1 MCQEQQT
8 SADVQETA
16 LAELDKNI
24 LLILL
29 KDHSTGKNILWAT
42 DDYKDLGIGFAADDE
57 ITLPAITGAHGNL
70 IKPRALKSKEE
81 QGARTRNMAE
91 VFTPLWICNKQNNL
105 ADNAWFGRENVFNTE
120 CGTDWQATDGKIA
133 FPGEDGTD
141 GWRAYI
147 GSKHLEITCGE
158 APYLASRYD
167 TMTGEIVPLEKRVG
181 LLDRKLR
188 VINERTRNFKDRER
202 AKKRWL
208 ELATLAVRSIYGFE
222 WAGDNILLARENLL
236 FTVADYYA
244 AKFGDALDMEMLEHF
259 AEIISWNIWQMDG
272 LKAVVPNSCHDYKKE
287 RQAVSPNLFLAKDFS
302 ARTLKRSVSPCDVDE
317 DERQKCQG
325 CLKDNIELHNGVY
338 CKIKNWSTGKILL
351 FKDMLDG
358 EGSEGV
364 MSKDFKFDVVI
375 GNPPYQDSTSVN
387 NRAGAIYPYFYD
399 SAEKLSNKYMLISPA
414 RFLFNTGLT
423 SKEWNKKMLSDKH
436 LKVMYYNAKSSE
448 VFSNTDIK
456 GGVVV
461 IYRDSKK
468 IFGEIGEFIPNE
480 ELNCISKHFV
490 KNAEINLSSVVYG
503 GRSDLKFNDRFLE
516 IHTNIKDILLKAI
529 QRKHPKAKT
538 LSPNEEYEI
547 KSSSFETLSHVFLND
562 EPQTKEDY
570 YKILGLYEGKRVYRW
585 IKKEYLTA
593 RYQENNIDKYKVL
606 IPESNGS
613 GEFGEILSTPL
624 VAEPFVSSTPTFISI
639 GKFDSFAEADNLLKY
654 IKTKMVRS
662 LLGILKK
669 TQHNPAANW
678 AYVPLQDFT
687 PASDIDWSKSIHE
700 IDLQLYKKY
709 GLSDDE
715 INFIET
721 HVKEMA

>member
-1 MCQEQQT
+1 MCEEKQA

-29 KDHSTGKNILWAT
+29 KDRSTGKNILWAT

-57 ITLPAITGAHGNL
+57 ITLPAITGANGNL

-120 CGTDWQATDGKIA
+120 NGTDWQTTEGKIA

-147 GSKHLEITCGE
+147 GSKRLEITCGE

-167 TMTGEIVPLEKRVG
+167 TMTGEIVPLEKRIG

-244 AKFGDALDMEMLEHF
+244 AKFGDALDMDMLEHF

-375 GNPPYQDSTSVN
+375 GNPPYQDRTIGE
-387 NRAGAIYPYFYD
+387 NRTYQPPVYHLFLDEAY
-399 SAEKLSNKYMLISPA
+399 KLADKVMLIHPA
-414 RFLFNTGLT
+414 RFLFNAGSTP
-423 SKEWNKKMLSDKH
+423 KEWNQKMLHDKH
-436 LKVMYYNAKSSE
+436 FSIVMYEADCSKI
-448 VFSNTDIK
+448 FPNTEIK
-456 GGVVV
+456 GGIV
-461 IYRDSKK
+461 ISYHDNTKD
-468 IFGEIGEFIPNE
+468 FGEIDVFTIYP
-480 ELNCISKHFV
+480 ELNSLMKKVVTRSDFSSIS
-490 KNAEINLSSVVYG
+490 EIIS
-503 GRSDLKFNDRFLE
+503 GRSMYRFTKKMHEEVPDAAQKLSKGHENDLTSNVFEKLPDVMTESLYDG
-516 IHTNIKDILLKAI
+516 I
-529 QRKHPKAKT
+529 
-538 LSPNEEYEI
+538 SEY
-547 KSSSFETLSHVFLND
+547 
-562 EPQTKEDY
+562 Y
-570 YKILGLYEGKRVYRW
+570 RILGRINNERAYRFV
-585 IKKEYLTA
+585 KKEYIVDNK
-593 RYQENNIDKYKVL
+593 YIPKYKL
-606 IPESNGS
+606 FMPQSSGNGGL
-613 GEFGEILSTPL
+613 GETMAPSVVGLPGEATTDTFLSVGLFNTEIE
-624 VAEPFVSSTPTFISI
+624 AE
-639 GKFDSFAEADNLLKY
+639 NLYKY
-654 IKTKMVRS
+654 IKCKFTRA
-662 LLGILKK
+662 LLSILKI
-669 TQHNPAANW
+669 TQANTSQKW
-678 AYVPLQDFT
+678 LKVPLQDFT
-687 PASDIDWSKSIHE
+687 SASDIDWSKSIRE

-709 GLSDDE
+709 GLSDAE

>member
-8 SADVQETA
+8 PADVQETA

-29 KDHSTGKNILWAT
+29 KDRSTGKNILWAT

-120 CGTDWQATDGKIA
+120 NGTDWQATEGKIA
-133 FPGEDGTD
+133 FPSEDGAE

-147 GSKHLEITCGE
+147 GSKRLEITCGE

-167 TMTGEIVPLEKRVG
+167 TMTGEIMPLEKRIG

-188 VINERTRNFKDRER
+188 VINERTRNLKDRER

-208 ELATLAVRSIYGFE
+208 ELATLAVRSTYGFE

-287 RQAVSPNLFLAKDFS
+287 RQAVTPNLFAAKDFS

-325 CLKDNIELHNGVY
+325 CLKDNIDLHNGVY
-338 CKIKNWSTGKILL
+338 CRIKNWSTGKVLL

-358 EGSEGV
+358 EGSEDV

-375 GNPPYQDSTSVN
+375 GNPPYQDRTIGE
-387 NRAGAIYPYFYD
+387 NRTYQPPVYHLFLDEAY
-399 SAEKLSNKYMLISPA
+399 KLSDKVMLIHPA
-414 RFLFNTGLT
+414 RFLFNAGSTP
-423 SKEWNKKMLSDKH
+423 KEWNQKMLHDKH
-436 LKVMYYNAKSSE
+436 FSIVMYEADCSKI
-448 VFSNTDIK
+448 FPNTEIK
-456 GGVVV
+456 GGIV
-461 IYRDSKK
+461 ISYHDNTKD
-468 IFGEIGEFIPNE
+468 FGEIDVFTIYP
-480 ELNCISKHFV
+480 ELNSLMKKVIHRADFSSIS
-490 KNAEINLSSVVYG
+490 EIIS
-503 GRSDLKFNDRFLE
+503 GRSMYRFTKKMHDKVPDAAQRLSRGHENDLTSNVFEKLPDVMTESLPDD
-516 IHTNIKDILLKAI
+516 T
-529 QRKHPKAKT
+529 
-538 LSPNEEYEI
+538 SEY
-547 KSSSFETLSHVFLND
+547 
-562 EPQTKEDY
+562 Y
-570 YKILGLYEGKRVYRW
+570 RILGRINNERAYRFV
-585 IKKEYLTA
+585 KKEYIVDNK
-593 RYQENNIDKYKVL
+593 YIPKYKL
-606 IPESNGS
+606 FMPQSSGNGGL
-613 GEFGEILSTPL
+613 GETMAPSVVGLPGEATTDTFLSVGL
-624 VAEPFVSSTPTFISI
+624 
-639 GKFDSFAEADNLLKY
+639 FDTEIQAKNLYKY
-654 IKTKMVRS
+654 IKCK
-662 LLGILKK
+662 
-669 TQHNPAANW
+669 
-678 AYVPLQDFT
+678 FT
-687 PASDIDWSKSIHE
+687 R
-700 IDLQLYKKY
+700 
-709 GLSDDE
+709 
-715 INFIET
+715 T
-721 HVKEMA
+721 

>member
-1 MCQEQQT
+1 MCEEKQA

-29 KDHSTGKNILWAT
+29 KDRSTGKNILWAT

-120 CGTDWQATDGKIA
+120 NGTDWQATEGKIA
-133 FPGEDGTD
+133 FPSEKGAD
-141 GWRAYI
+141 GWIAYI
-147 GSKHLEITCGE
+147 ASKRLEITCGE

-167 TMTGEIVPLEKRVG
+167 TMTGEIVPLEKRIG

-208 ELATLAVRSIYGFE
+208 ELATLAVRSTYGFE

-287 RQAVSPNLFLAKDFS
+287 RQAVTPNLFAAKDFS

-338 CKIKNWSTGKILL
+338 CRIKNWSTGKVLL

-358 EGSEGV
+358 EGSEDV

-375 GNPPYQDSTSVN
+375 GNPPYQQNSKGDNESDTPL
-387 NRAGAIYPYFYD
+387 YHYFYKAAFAIAD
-399 SAEKLSNKYMLISPA
+399 KVELITPA
-414 RFLFNTGLT
+414 RFLFNAGYTP
-423 SKEWNKKMLSDKH
+423 KNWNEEMLNDPH
-436 LKVMYYNAKSSE
+436 LKVMFYEPKSNLIFPS
-448 VFSNTDIK
+448 TDIK
-456 GGVVV
+456 GGVV
-461 IYRDSKK
+461 ITYRDRNKD
-468 IFGEIGEFIPNE
+468 FGAIKTFTVYP
-480 ELNCISKHFV
+480 ELNSIRV
-490 KNAEINLSSVVYG
+490 KVEGKKEASLTEIITNRGLY
-503 GRSDLKFNDRFLE
+503 RYSDLAYEECPDSMKKTADARIAPSAFERMPELFLDVRPE
-516 IHTNIKDILLKAI
+516 DGYDYIQIYGNIKSRRFCKWIRSCYVKD
-529 QRKHPKAKT
+529 
-538 LSPNEEYEI
+538 
-547 KSSSFETLSHVFLND
+547 ND
-562 EPQTKEDY
+562 N
-570 YKILGLYEGKRVYRW
+570 L
-585 IKKEYLTA
+585 
-593 RYQENNIDKYKVL
+593 DKYKVVV
-606 IPESNGS
+606 PKANGS
-613 GEFGEILSTPL
+613 GTFGETLSNPAVCDAMVGFT
-624 VAEPFVSSTPTFISI
+624 ETYI
-639 GKFDSFAEADNLLKY
+639 GIGATYNIREADAILKY
-654 IKTKMVRS
+654 IKSKFTRTM
-662 LLGILKK
+662 LGILKV
-669 TQHNPAANW
+669 TQNNAKPAW

-709 GLSDDE
+709 GLSDEE

>member
-1 MCQEQQT
+1 MCEEKQA

-29 KDHSTGKNILWAT
+29 KDRSTGKNILWAT

-120 CGTDWQATDGKIA
+120 NGTDWQATEGKIA
-133 FPGEDGTD
+133 FPSEDGAD

-147 GSKHLEITCGE
+147 ASKRLEITCGE

-167 TMTGEIVPLEKRVG
+167 TMTGEIVPLAKRIG

-188 VINERTRNFKDRER
+188 VINERTRNLKDRER
-202 AKKRWL
+202 GKKRWL

-287 RQAVSPNLFLAKDFS
+287 RQAVTPNLFAAKDFS

-338 CKIKNWSTGKILL
+338 CRIKNWSTGKVLL

-375 GNPPYQDSTSVN
+375 GNPPYQDRTIGE
-387 NRAGAIYPYFYD
+387 NRTYQPPVYHLFLDEAY
-399 SAEKLSNKYMLISPA
+399 KLSDKVMLIHPA
-414 RFLFNTGLT
+414 RFLFNAGSTP
-423 SKEWNKKMLSDKH
+423 KEWNQKMLHDKH
-436 LKVMYYNAKSSE
+436 FSIVMYEADCSKI
-448 VFSNTDIK
+448 FPNTEIK
-456 GGVVV
+456 GGIV
-461 IYRDSKK
+461 ISYHDNTKD
-468 IFGEIGEFIPNE
+468 FGEIDVFTIYP
-480 ELNCISKHFV
+480 ELNSLMKKVIHSADFSSIS
-490 KNAEINLSSVVYG
+490 EIIS
-503 GRSDLKFNDRFLE
+503 GRSMYRFTKKMHDEVPDAAQRLSRGHENDLTSNVFEKLPDVMTESLPDD
-516 IHTNIKDILLKAI
+516 T
-529 QRKHPKAKT
+529 
-538 LSPNEEYEI
+538 SEY
-547 KSSSFETLSHVFLND
+547 
-562 EPQTKEDY
+562 Y
-570 YKILGLYEGKRVYRW
+570 RILGRINNERAYRFV
-585 IKKEYLTA
+585 KKEYIVDNK
-593 RYQENNIDKYKVL
+593 YIPKYKL
-606 IPESNGS
+606 FMPQSSGNGGL
-613 GEFGEILSTPL
+613 GETMAPSVVGLPGEATTDTFLSVGL
-624 VAEPFVSSTPTFISI
+624 
-639 GKFDSFAEADNLLKY
+639 FDTEIQAKNLYKY
-654 IKTKMVRS
+654 IKCKITRT
-662 LLGILKK
+662 LLSILKI
-669 TQHNPAANW
+669 TQANTSQKW
-678 AYVPLQDFT
+678 LKVPLQDFT

-709 GLSDDE
+709 GLSDEE

>member
-1 MCQEQQT
+1 MCEEKQA

-29 KDHSTGKNILWAT
+29 KDRSTGKNILWAT

-57 ITLPAITGAHGNL
+57 ITLPAITGDHGNL

-105 ADNAWFGRENVFNTE
+105 ADNAWFGRENVFNAE
-120 CGTDWQATDGKIA
+120 NGTDWQATEGKIA
-133 FPGEDGTD
+133 FPSEDGAD

-147 GSKHLEITCGE
+147 GSKRLEITCGE

-167 TMTGEIVPLEKRVG
+167 TMTGEIVPLEKRIG

-188 VINERTRNFKDRER
+188 VINERTRNFKDKAR

-287 RQAVSPNLFLAKDFS
+287 RQAVTPNLFAAKDFS

-325 CLKDNIELHNGVY
+325 CLKDNIDLHNGVY
-338 CKIKNWSTGKILL
+338 CRIKNWSTGKVLQ

-375 GNPPYQDSTSVN
+375 GNPPYQVSDGGNGKSAKPVYHFFVN
-387 NRAGAIYPYFYD
+387 EIRELSPDLISMIIPSRWFAGGKGLDDFRSSMLKDKRIETLVDYENFKDVFPGVDLAGGACFFLWKKKFNGECTVVNATQTTNVKMQRYLDEFDI
-399 SAEKLSNKYMLISPA
+399 LVRSNKSLEILRKVM
-414 RFLFNTGLT
+414 
-423 SKEWNKKMLSDKH
+423 EWNKSGK
-436 LKVMYYNAKSSE
+436 
-448 VFSNTDIK
+448 
-456 GGVVV
+456 
-461 IYRDSKK
+461 
-468 IFGEIGEFIPNE
+468 
-480 ELNCISKHFV
+480 
-490 KNAEINLSSVVYG
+490 NLSSVVSSRKPFGLPTNYSPLNSG
-503 GRSDLKFNDRFLE
+503 VPCWFIQRIGRKFADCNDVDDSMGYLDKWKLLAPKAPIAGQTDFTKPVGFYYEGNTKIAKPGECCTESFIILGAFNTEKEVLSYRSYIFTKLVRFL
-516 IHTNIKDILLKAI
+516 LLQTVVSQDVTK
-529 QRKHPKAKT
+529 KNFVFVPD
-538 LSPNEEYEI
+538 LGEYNKYYTDDLLRRLWGITDNQWEYVDSKI
-547 KSSSFETLSHVFLND
+547 GYSHEGGNVND
-562 EPQTKEDY
+562 
-570 YKILGLYEGKRVYRW
+570 
-585 IKKEYLTA
+585 
-593 RYQENNIDKYKVL
+593 
-606 IPESNGS
+606 
-613 GEFGEILSTPL
+613 
-624 VAEPFVSSTPTFISI
+624 
-639 GKFDSFAEADNLLKY
+639 
-654 IKTKMVRS
+654 
-662 LLGILKK
+662 
-669 TQHNPAANW
+669 
-678 AYVPLQDFT
+678 
-687 PASDIDWSKSIHE
+687 
-700 IDLQLYKKY
+700 
-709 GLSDDE
+709 
-715 INFIET
+715 
-721 HVKEMA
+721 

>member
-29 KDHSTGKNILWAT
+29 KDRSTGKNILWAT

-120 CGTDWQATDGKIA
+120 NGTDWQATDGKIA

-147 GSKHLEITCGE
+147 GSKRLEITCGE

-167 TMTGEIVPLEKRVG
+167 TMTGEIVPLAKRIG

-188 VINERTRNFKDRER
+188 VINERTRNLKDRER

-244 AKFGDALDMEMLEHF
+244 AKFGDALETDKLEHF
-259 AEIISWNIWQMDG
+259 AETISWNIWQMDG

-338 CKIKNWSTGKILL
+338 CRIKNWSTGKILL

-375 GNPPYQDSTSVN
+375 GNPPYQDRTIGE
-387 NRAGAIYPYFYD
+387 NRTYQPPVYHLFLDEAY
-399 SAEKLSNKYMLISPA
+399 KLSDKVMLIHPA
-414 RFLFNTGLT
+414 RFLFNAGSTP
-423 SKEWNKKMLSDKH
+423 KEWNQKMLHDKH
-436 LKVMYYNAKSSE
+436 FSIVMYEADCSKI
-448 VFSNTDIK
+448 FPNTEIK
-456 GGVVV
+456 GGIV
-461 IYRDSKK
+461 ISYHDNTKD
-468 IFGEIGEFIPNE
+468 FGEIDVFTIYP
-480 ELNCISKHFV
+480 ELNSLMKKVVTRSDFSSIS
-490 KNAEINLSSVVYG
+490 EIIS
-503 GRSDLKFNDRFLE
+503 GRSMYRFTKKMHEEVPDAAQRLSKGHENDLTSNVFEKLPDVMTESLYD
-516 IHTNIKDILLKAI
+516 DI
-529 QRKHPKAKT
+529 
-538 LSPNEEYEI
+538 SEY
-547 KSSSFETLSHVFLND
+547 
-562 EPQTKEDY
+562 Y
-570 YKILGLYEGKRVYRW
+570 RILGRINNERSYRFV
-585 IKKEYLTA
+585 KKEYIVDNK
-593 RYQENNIDKYKVL
+593 YIPKYKL
-606 IPESNGS
+606 FMPQSSGNGGL
-613 GEFGEILSTPL
+613 GETMAPSVVGLPGEATTDTFLSVGLFNTEIE
-624 VAEPFVSSTPTFISI
+624 AE
-639 GKFDSFAEADNLLKY
+639 NLYKY
-654 IKTKMVRS
+654 IKCKFTRA
-662 LLGILKK
+662 LLSILKI
-669 TQHNPAANW
+669 TQANTSQKW
-678 AYVPLQDFT
+678 LKVPLQDFT

>member
-1 MCQEQQT
+1 MCEEKQA

-29 KDHSTGKNILWAT
+29 KDRSTGKNILWAT

-120 CGTDWQATDGKIA
+120 NGTDWQATEGKIA
-133 FPGEDGTD
+133 FSGEDGTD
-141 GWRAYI
+141 GWRTYI
-147 GSKHLEITCGE
+147 ASKRLEITCGE

-167 TMTGEIVPLEKRVG
+167 TMTGEIVPLAKRIG

-188 VINERTRNFKDRER
+188 VINERTRNLKDRDR

-244 AKFGDALDMEMLEHF
+244 AKFGDTLDMEMLEHF

-325 CLKDNIELHNGVY
+325 CLKDNIEMHNGVY
-338 CKIKNWSTGKILL
+338 CRIKNWSTGKILL

-375 GNPPYQDSTSVN
+375 GNPAYQESTGGSKAQAVPLYHLFVN
-387 NRAGAIYPYFYD
+387 
-399 SAEKLSNKYMLISPA
+399 SAKKLNPKYIDMIIPS
-414 RFLFNTGLT
+414 RWFSGGMGLDT
-423 SKEWNKKMLSDKH
+423 FRSDMINDKRIRK
-436 LKVMYYNAKSSE
+436 LCDYVEAVECFGNDVE
-448 VFSNTDIK
+448 IK
-456 GGVVV
+456 GGVCYFLWDRDHEGTCHIQTHNGKYYSEAYRYLKEDELDFFIRLNEAVSIYHKVKGFGEEPVSDVV
-461 IYRDSKK
+461 YPQGLFGLPTTFHGNRTCGEDDIKVYENGGVGYTSIDKIPKGKDFIFKTKVFISEAYNGGNKFPHQIINKPFVGEVGSCSTATYMIIGLYDDEQKANNMISYISTKFFRFMVFILKNTQHASKK
-468 IFGEIGEFIPNE
+468 
-480 ELNCISKHFV
+480 
-490 KNAEINLSSVVYG
+490 VYQLVPQQ
-503 GRSDLKFNDRFLE
+503 D
-516 IHTNIKDILLKAI
+516 
-529 QRKHPKAKT
+529 
-538 LSPNEEYEI
+538 
-547 KSSSFETLSHVFLND
+547 LSHPWTD
-562 EPQTKEDY
+562 E
-570 YKILGLYEGKRVYRW
+570 
-585 IKKEYLTA
+585 
-593 RYQENNIDKYKVL
+593 
-606 IPESNGS
+606 
-613 GEFGEILSTPL
+613 
-624 VAEPFVSSTPTFISI
+624 
-639 GKFDSFAEADNLLKY
+639 
-654 IKTKMVRS
+654 M
-662 LLGILKK
+662 
-669 TQHNPAANW
+669 
-678 AYVPLQDFT
+678 
-687 PASDIDWSKSIHE
+687 
-700 IDLQLYKKY
+700 LYKKY
-709 GLSDDE
+709 NLTDDE
-715 INFIET
+715 IAFIDSMIKPME
-721 HVKEMA
+721 

>member
-1 MCQEQQT
+1 MCEEKQA

-29 KDHSTGKNILWAT
+29 KDRSTGKNILWAT

-120 CGTDWQATDGKIA
+120 NGTDWQATEGKIA
-133 FPGEDGTD
+133 FPSEKCAD
-141 GWRAYI
+141 GWIAYI
-147 GSKHLEITCGE
+147 ASKRLEITCGE

-167 TMTGEIVPLEKRVG
+167 TMTGEIVPLAKRIG

-208 ELATLAVRSIYGFE
+208 ELATLAVRSTYGFE

-338 CKIKNWSTGKILL
+338 CRIKNWSTGKVLL

-358 EGSEGV
+358 EGSEDV

-375 GNPPYQDSTSVN
+375 GNPPYQDN
-387 NRAGAIYPYFYD
+387 AIGDNENYQPPVYHLFLNAAYN
-399 SAEKLSNKYMLISPA
+399 LSDKVIMIHPA
-414 RFLFNTGLT
+414 RFLFNAGSTP
-423 SKEWNKKMLSDKH
+423 KAWNEKMLKDIHFKV
-436 LKVMYYNAKSSE
+436 LKYYEDASIA
-448 VFSNTDIK
+448 FPNTDIK
-456 GGVVV
+456 GGVVISYHNNNIDFGAIGIFTPYVELNSILHKILNKLNNGTIADIGVSGYAYHFTEFMHKEHPEAKNKQSKGHEYDLKSNV
-461 IYRDSKK
+461 IEKLPMLFFDN
-468 IFGEIGEFIPNE
+468 IPNDTSE
-480 ELNCISKHFV
+480 YVTIVGRSRNERVYKFIKRAYINSV
-490 KNAEINLSSVVYG
+490 KNL
-503 GRSDLKFNDRFLE
+503 
-516 IHTNIKDILLKAI
+516 
-529 QRKHPKAKT
+529 
-538 LSPNEEYEI
+538 
-547 KSSSFETLSHVFLND
+547 
-562 EPQTKEDY
+562 DY
-570 YKILGLYEGKRVYRW
+570 YKILVPKASGV
-585 IKKEYLTA
+585 
-593 RYQENNIDKYKVL
+593 
-606 IPESNGS
+606 GS
-613 GEFGEILSTPL
+613 FGEVLGPSII
-624 VAEPFVSSTPTFISI
+624 AEPATGHTETFFSI
-639 GKFDSFAEADNLLKY
+639 GKFKFKCEAENLLKY
-654 IKTKMVRS
+654 LKGKFTRS
-662 LLGILKK
+662 LLSITKK
-669 TQHNPAANW
+669 TQNITPSNFK
-678 AYVPLQDFT
+678 YVPLQDFT

-709 GLSDDE
+709 GLSDEE

>member
-1 MCQEQQT
+1 MCEEKQA

-29 KDHSTGKNILWAT
+29 KDRSTGKNILWAT
-42 DDYKDLGIGFAADDE
+42 DDYKDLGIGFATDDE

-120 CGTDWQATDGKIA
+120 NGTDWQATEGKIA
-133 FPGEDGTD
+133 FPSEKGAD
-141 GWRAYI
+141 GWIAYI
-147 GSKHLEITCGE
+147 ASKRLEITCGE

-167 TMTGEIVPLEKRVG
+167 TMTGEIVPLEKRIG

-208 ELATLAVRSIYGFE
+208 ELATLAVRSTYGFE

-338 CKIKNWSTGKILL
+338 CRIKNWSTGKVLQ

-375 GNPPYQDSTSVN
+375 GNPPYQVSDGGNGKSAKPVYHFFVN
-387 NRAGAIYPYFYD
+387 EIRELSPDLISMIIPSRWFAGGKGLDDFRSSMLKDKRIETLVDYENFKDVFPGVDLAGGACFFLWKKKFNGECTVVNATQTTNVKMQRYLDEFDI
-399 SAEKLSNKYMLISPA
+399 LVRSNKSLEILRKVM
-414 RFLFNTGLT
+414 
-423 SKEWNKKMLSDKH
+423 EWNKSGK
-436 LKVMYYNAKSSE
+436 
-448 VFSNTDIK
+448 
-456 GGVVV
+456 
-461 IYRDSKK
+461 
-468 IFGEIGEFIPNE
+468 
-480 ELNCISKHFV
+480 
-490 KNAEINLSSVVYG
+490 NLSSVVSSRKPFGLPTNYSPLNSG
-503 GRSDLKFNDRFLE
+503 VPCWFIQRIGRKFADCNDVDDSMGYLDKWKLLAPKAPIAGQTDFTKPVGFYYEGNTKIAKPGECCTESFIILGAFNTEKEVLSYRSYIFTKLVRFL
-516 IHTNIKDILLKAI
+516 LLQTVVSQDVTK
-529 QRKHPKAKT
+529 KNFVFVPD
-538 LSPNEEYEI
+538 LGEYNKYYTDDLLRRLWGITDNQWEYVDSKI
-547 KSSSFETLSHVFLND
+547 GYSHEGGNVND
-562 EPQTKEDY
+562 
-570 YKILGLYEGKRVYRW
+570 
-585 IKKEYLTA
+585 
-593 RYQENNIDKYKVL
+593 
-606 IPESNGS
+606 
-613 GEFGEILSTPL
+613 
-624 VAEPFVSSTPTFISI
+624 
-639 GKFDSFAEADNLLKY
+639 
-654 IKTKMVRS
+654 
-662 LLGILKK
+662 
-669 TQHNPAANW
+669 
-678 AYVPLQDFT
+678 
-687 PASDIDWSKSIHE
+687 
-700 IDLQLYKKY
+700 
-709 GLSDDE
+709 
-715 INFIET
+715 
-721 HVKEMA
+721 

>member
-1 MCQEQQT
+1 MCEEKQA

-29 KDHSTGKNILWAT
+29 QDRSTGKNILWAT

-120 CGTDWQATDGKIA
+120 NGTDWQATEGKIA
-133 FPGEDGTD
+133 FPSEKGAD
-141 GWRAYI
+141 GWIAYI
-147 GSKHLEITCGE
+147 ASKRLEITCGE

-167 TMTGEIVPLEKRVG
+167 TMTGEIVPLEKRIG

-188 VINERTRNFKDRER
+188 VINERIRNFKDRER

-208 ELATLAVRSIYGFE
+208 ELATLAVRSTYGFE

-325 CLKDNIELHNGVY
+325 CLKDNIDLHNGVY
-338 CKIKNWSTGKILL
+338 CKFKNWSTGKVLL

-375 GNPPYQDSTSVN
+375 GNPPYQVSDGGNGKSAKPVYHFFVN
-387 NRAGAIYPYFYD
+387 EIRELSPDLISMIIPSRWFAGGKGLDDFRSSMLKDKRIETLVDYENFKDVFPGVDLAGGACFFLWKKKFNGECTVVNATQTTNVKMQRYLDEFDI
-399 SAEKLSNKYMLISPA
+399 LVRSNKSLEILRKVM
-414 RFLFNTGLT
+414 
-423 SKEWNKKMLSDKH
+423 EWNKSGK
-436 LKVMYYNAKSSE
+436 
-448 VFSNTDIK
+448 
-456 GGVVV
+456 
-461 IYRDSKK
+461 
-468 IFGEIGEFIPNE
+468 
-480 ELNCISKHFV
+480 
-490 KNAEINLSSVVYG
+490 NLSSVVSSRKPFGLPTNYSPLNSG
-503 GRSDLKFNDRFLE
+503 VPCWFIQRIGRKFADCNDVDDSMGYLDKWKLLAPKAPIAGQTDFTKPVGFYYEGNTKIAKPGECCTESFIILGAFNTEKEVLSYRSYIFTKLVRFL
-516 IHTNIKDILLKAI
+516 LLQTVVSQDVTK
-529 QRKHPKAKT
+529 KNFVFVPD
-538 LSPNEEYEI
+538 LGEYNKYYTDDLLRRLWGITDNQWEYVDSKI
-547 KSSSFETLSHVFLND
+547 GYSHEGGNVND
-562 EPQTKEDY
+562 
-570 YKILGLYEGKRVYRW
+570 
-585 IKKEYLTA
+585 
-593 RYQENNIDKYKVL
+593 
-606 IPESNGS
+606 
-613 GEFGEILSTPL
+613 
-624 VAEPFVSSTPTFISI
+624 
-639 GKFDSFAEADNLLKY
+639 
-654 IKTKMVRS
+654 
-662 LLGILKK
+662 
-669 TQHNPAANW
+669 
-678 AYVPLQDFT
+678 
-687 PASDIDWSKSIHE
+687 
-700 IDLQLYKKY
+700 
-709 GLSDDE
+709 
-715 INFIET
+715 
-721 HVKEMA
+721 

>member
-29 KDHSTGKNILWAT
+29 KDRSTGKNILWAT
-42 DDYKDLGIGFAADDE
+42 DDYKNFGIGFAADDE

-120 CGTDWQATDGKIA
+120 NGTDWQTTEGKIA

-147 GSKHLEITCGE
+147 ASKRLEITCGE

-167 TMTGEIVPLEKRVG
+167 TMTGEIVPLEKRIG

-188 VINERTRNFKDRER
+188 VINERTRNLKDRER

-236 FTVADYYA
+236 FSVADYYA
-244 AKFGDALDMEMLEHF
+244 AKFGDTLDMEMLEHF

-338 CKIKNWSTGKILL
+338 SKITNWSTGKIIV

-375 GNPPYQDSTSVN
+375 GNPPYQVSDGGNGKSAKPVYHFFVN
-387 NRAGAIYPYFYD
+387 EIRELSPDLISMIIPSRWFAGGKGLDDFRSSMLKDKRIETLVDYENFKDVFPGVDLAGGACFFLWKKKFNGECTVVNATQTTNVKMQRYLDEFDI
-399 SAEKLSNKYMLISPA
+399 LVRSNKSLEILRKVM
-414 RFLFNTGLT
+414 
-423 SKEWNKKMLSDKH
+423 EWNKSGK
-436 LKVMYYNAKSSE
+436 
-448 VFSNTDIK
+448 
-456 GGVVV
+456 
-461 IYRDSKK
+461 
-468 IFGEIGEFIPNE
+468 
-480 ELNCISKHFV
+480 
-490 KNAEINLSSVVYG
+490 NLSSVVSSRKPFGLPTNYSPLNSG
-503 GRSDLKFNDRFLE
+503 VPCWFIQRIGRKFADCNDVDDSMGYLDKWKLLAPKAPIAGQTDFTKPVGFYYEGNTKIAKPGECCTESFIILGAFNTEKEVLSYRSYIFTKLVRFL
-516 IHTNIKDILLKAI
+516 LLQTVVSQDVTKKNFVFVPDLGEYN
-529 QRKHPKAKT
+529 KHYT
-538 LSPNEEYEI
+538 DDLLRRLWGITDNQWEYVDSKI
-547 KSSSFETLSHVFLND
+547 GYSHEGGNVND
-562 EPQTKEDY
+562 
-570 YKILGLYEGKRVYRW
+570 
-585 IKKEYLTA
+585 
-593 RYQENNIDKYKVL
+593 
-606 IPESNGS
+606 
-613 GEFGEILSTPL
+613 
-624 VAEPFVSSTPTFISI
+624 
-639 GKFDSFAEADNLLKY
+639 
-654 IKTKMVRS
+654 
-662 LLGILKK
+662 
-669 TQHNPAANW
+669 
-678 AYVPLQDFT
+678 
-687 PASDIDWSKSIHE
+687 
-700 IDLQLYKKY
+700 
-709 GLSDDE
+709 
-715 INFIET
+715 
-721 HVKEMA
+721 

>member
-1 MCQEQQT
+1 MCEEKQA

-29 KDHSTGKNILWAT
+29 KDRSTGKNILWAT

-105 ADNAWFGRENVFNTE
+105 ADNAWFGRENAFNTE
-120 CGTDWQATDGKIA
+120 NGTDWQATEGKIA
-133 FPGEDGTD
+133 FPGEDGAD

-147 GSKHLEITCGE
+147 ASKRLEITCGE

-167 TMTGEIVPLEKRVG
+167 TMTGEIVPLAKRIG

-188 VINERTRNFKDRER
+188 VVNERTRNLKDRER
-202 AKKRWL
+202 GKKRWL
-208 ELATLAVRSIYGFE
+208 ELATLAVRSTYGFE

-287 RQAVSPNLFLAKDFS
+287 RQAVTPNLFLAKDFS

-325 CLKDNIELHNGVY
+325 CLKDNIDLHNGVY
-338 CKIKNWSTGKILL
+338 CKLKNWSTGKILP

-375 GNPPYQDSTSVN
+375 GNPPYQDRTIGE
-387 NRAGAIYPYFYD
+387 NRTYQPPVYHLFLDEAY
-399 SAEKLSNKYMLISPA
+399 KLSDKVMMIHPA
-414 RFLFNTGLT
+414 RFLFNAGSTP
-423 SKEWNKKMLSDKH
+423 KEWNQKMLHDKH
-436 LKVMYYNAKSSE
+436 FSIVMYEADCSKI
-448 VFSNTDIK
+448 FPNTEIK
-456 GGVVV
+456 GGIV
-461 IYRDSKK
+461 ISYHDNTKD
-468 IFGEIGEFIPNE
+468 FGEIDVFTIYP
-480 ELNCISKHFV
+480 ELNTLMKKVVNRSDFSSIS
-490 KNAEINLSSVVYG
+490 EIIS
-503 GRSDLKFNDRFLE
+503 GRSMYRFTKKMHDEVPNAAQKLSKGHENDLTSNVFEKLPDVMTESFYD
-516 IHTNIKDILLKAI
+516 DI
-529 QRKHPKAKT
+529 R
-538 LSPNEEYEI
+538 EY
-547 KSSSFETLSHVFLND
+547 
-562 EPQTKEDY
+562 Y
-570 YKILGLYEGKRVYRW
+570 RILGRINNERAYRFV
-585 IKKEYLTA
+585 KKEYIVDNK
-593 RYQENNIDKYKVL
+593 YIPKYKL
-606 IPESNGS
+606 FMPQSSGNGGL
-613 GEFGEILSTPL
+613 GETMAPSVVGLPGEATTDTFLSVGLFDTEIE
-624 VAEPFVSSTPTFISI
+624 AE
-639 GKFDSFAEADNLLKY
+639 NLYKY
-654 IKTKMVRS
+654 IKCKFTRA
-662 LLGILKK
+662 LLSILKI
-669 TQHNPAANW
+669 TQANTSQKW
-678 AYVPLQDFT
+678 LKVPLQDFT

>member
-29 KDHSTGKNILWAT
+29 KDRSTGKNILWAT
-42 DDYKDLGIGFAADDE
+42 DDYKDLGIGFAANDE
-57 ITLPAITGAHGNL
+57 ITLPAITGAYGNL

-120 CGTDWQATDGKIA
+120 NGTDWQATEGKIA
-133 FPGEDGTD
+133 FPSEKGAD
-141 GWRAYI
+141 GWIAYI
-147 GSKHLEITCGE
+147 ASKRLEITCGE

-167 TMTGEIVPLEKRVG
+167 TMTGEIVPLEKRIG

-287 RQAVSPNLFLAKDFS
+287 RQAVSPNLFAAKDFS
-302 ARTLKRSVSPCDVDE
+302 ASTLKRSVSPCDVDE

-338 CKIKNWSTGKILL
+338 CRIKNWSTGKIFL

-375 GNPPYQDSTSVN
+375 GNPPYQDRTIGE
-387 NRAGAIYPYFYD
+387 NRTYQPPVYHLFLDEAY
-399 SAEKLSNKYMLISPA
+399 KLSDKVMMIHPA
-414 RFLFNTGLT
+414 RFLFNAGSTP
-423 SKEWNKKMLSDKH
+423 KEWNQKMLHDKH
-436 LKVMYYNAKSSE
+436 FSIVMYEADCSKI
-448 VFSNTDIK
+448 FPNTEIK
-456 GGVVV
+456 GGIV
-461 IYRDSKK
+461 ISYHDNTKD
-468 IFGEIGEFIPNE
+468 FGEIDVFTIYP
-480 ELNCISKHFV
+480 ELNTLMKKVVNRSDFSSIS
-490 KNAEINLSSVVYG
+490 EIIS
-503 GRSDLKFNDRFLE
+503 GRSMYRFTKKMHDEVPNAAQKLSKGHENDLTSNVFEKLPDVMTESFYD
-516 IHTNIKDILLKAI
+516 DI
-529 QRKHPKAKT
+529 R
-538 LSPNEEYEI
+538 EY
-547 KSSSFETLSHVFLND
+547 
-562 EPQTKEDY
+562 Y
-570 YKILGLYEGKRVYRW
+570 RILGRINNERAYRFV
-585 IKKEYLTA
+585 KKEYIVDNK
-593 RYQENNIDKYKVL
+593 YIPKYKL
-606 IPESNGS
+606 FMPQSSGNGGL
-613 GEFGEILSTPL
+613 GETMAPSVVGLPGEATTDTFLSVGLFDTEIE
-624 VAEPFVSSTPTFISI
+624 AE
-639 GKFDSFAEADNLLKY
+639 NLYKY
-654 IKTKMVRS
+654 IKCKFTRA
-662 LLGILKK
+662 LLSILKI
-669 TQHNPAANW
+669 TQANTSQKW
-678 AYVPLQDFT
+678 LKVPLQDFT
-687 PASDIDWSKSIHE
+687 PNSDIDWSKSIHE

>member
-8 SADVQETA
+8 PADVQETA

-29 KDHSTGKNILWAT
+29 KDRSTGKNILWAT

-120 CGTDWQATDGKIA
+120 NGTDWQATEGKIA
-133 FPGEDGTD
+133 FPSEDGAE

-147 GSKHLEITCGE
+147 GSKRLEITCGE

-167 TMTGEIVPLEKRVG
+167 TMTGEIMPLEKRIG

-188 VINERTRNFKDRER
+188 VINERTRNLKDRER

-208 ELATLAVRSIYGFE
+208 ELATLAVRSTYGFE

-287 RQAVSPNLFLAKDFS
+287 RQAVTPNLFAAKDFS

-325 CLKDNIELHNGVY
+325 CLKDNIDLHNGVY
-338 CKIKNWSTGKILL
+338 CRIKNWSTGKVLL

-358 EGSEGV
+358 EGSEDV

-375 GNPPYQDSTSVN
+375 GNPPYQDRTIGE
-387 NRAGAIYPYFYD
+387 NRTYQPPVYHLFLDEAY
-399 SAEKLSNKYMLISPA
+399 KLSDKVMLIHPA
-414 RFLFNTGLT
+414 RFLFNAGSTP
-423 SKEWNKKMLSDKH
+423 KEWNQKMLHDKH
-436 LKVMYYNAKSSE
+436 FSIVMYEADCSKI
-448 VFSNTDIK
+448 FPNTEIK
-456 GGVVV
+456 GGIV
-461 IYRDSKK
+461 ISYHDNTKD
-468 IFGEIGEFIPNE
+468 FGEIDVFTIYP
-480 ELNCISKHFV
+480 ELNSLMKKVIHRADFSSIS
-490 KNAEINLSSVVYG
+490 EIIS
-503 GRSDLKFNDRFLE
+503 GRSMYRFTKKMHDKVPDAAQRLSRGHENDLTSNVFEKLPDVMTESLPDD
-516 IHTNIKDILLKAI
+516 T
-529 QRKHPKAKT
+529 
-538 LSPNEEYEI
+538 SEY
-547 KSSSFETLSHVFLND
+547 
-562 EPQTKEDY
+562 Y
-570 YKILGLYEGKRVYRW
+570 RILGRINNERAYRFV
-585 IKKEYLTA
+585 KKEY
-593 RYQENNIDKYKVL
+593 IV
-606 IPESNGS
+606 
-613 GEFGEILSTPL
+613 
-624 VAEPFVSSTPTFISI
+624 
-639 GKFDSFAEADNLLKY
+639 
-654 IKTKMVRS
+654 
-662 LLGILKK
+662 
-669 TQHNPAANW
+669 
-678 AYVPLQDFT
+678 
-687 PASDIDWSKSIHE
+687 
-700 IDLQLYKKY
+700 
-709 GLSDDE
+709 
-715 INFIET
+715 
-721 HVKEMA
+721 

>member
-1 MCQEQQT
+1 MCEEKQA

-29 KDHSTGKNILWAT
+29 KDRSTGKNILWAT

-120 CGTDWQATDGKIA
+120 CGTDWQATEGKIA
-133 FPGEDGTD
+133 FPSEDGAN

-147 GSKHLEITCGE
+147 ASKRLEITCGE

-167 TMTGEIVPLEKRVG
+167 TMTGEIVPLEKRIG

-188 VINERTRNFKDRER
+188 VINERTRNLKDRER

-302 ARTLKRSVSPCDVDE
+302 DRTLKRSVSPCDVDE

-338 CKIKNWSTGKILL
+338 CRIKNWSTGKVLL

-375 GNPPYQDSTSVN
+375 GNPPYQDRTIGE
-387 NRAGAIYPYFYD
+387 NRTYQPPVYHLFLDEAY
-399 SAEKLSNKYMLISPA
+399 KLSDKVMMIHPA
-414 RFLFNTGLT
+414 RFLFNAGSTP
-423 SKEWNKKMLSDKH
+423 KEWNQKMLHDKH
-436 LKVMYYNAKSSE
+436 FSIVMYEADCSKI
-448 VFSNTDIK
+448 FPNTEIK
-456 GGVVV
+456 GGIV
-461 IYRDSKK
+461 ISYHDNTKD
-468 IFGEIGEFIPNE
+468 FGEIDVFTIYP
-480 ELNCISKHFV
+480 ELNALMKKVVNRSDFSSIS
-490 KNAEINLSSVVYG
+490 EIIS
-503 GRSDLKFNDRFLE
+503 GRSMYRFTKKMHDEVPNAAQKLSKGHENDLTSNVFEKLPDVMTESLYD
-516 IHTNIKDILLKAI
+516 DI
-529 QRKHPKAKT
+529 REH
-538 LSPNEEYEI
+538 YR
-547 KSSSFETLSHVFLND
+547 
-562 EPQTKEDY
+562 
-570 YKILGLYEGKRVYRW
+570 ILGRINNERAYRFV
-585 IKKEYLTA
+585 KKEYIVDNK
-593 RYQENNIDKYKVL
+593 YIPKYKL
-606 IPESNGS
+606 FMPQSSGNGGL
-613 GEFGEILSTPL
+613 GETMAPSVVGLPGEATTDTFLSVGLFDTEIE
-624 VAEPFVSSTPTFISI
+624 AE
-639 GKFDSFAEADNLLKY
+639 NLYKY
-654 IKTKMVRS
+654 IKCKFTRA
-662 LLGILKK
+662 LLSILKI
-669 TQHNPAANW
+669 TQANTSQKW
-678 AYVPLQDFT
+678 LKVPLQDFT

-709 GLSDDE
+709 GLSDEE

>member
-29 KDHSTGKNILWAT
+29 KDSSTGKNILWAT

-120 CGTDWQATDGKIA
+120 CGTDWQATEGKIA
-133 FPGEDGTD
+133 FPSEDGAN

-147 GSKHLEITCGE
+147 ASKRLEITCGE

-167 TMTGEIVPLEKRVG
+167 TMTGEIVPLEKRIG

-188 VINERTRNFKDRER
+188 VINERTRNLKDRER

-302 ARTLKRSVSPCDVDE
+302 DRTLKRSVSPCDVDE

-338 CKIKNWSTGKILL
+338 CRIKNWSTGKILQ

-375 GNPPYQDSTSVN
+375 GNPPYQDRTIGE
-387 NRAGAIYPYFYD
+387 NRTYQPPVYHLFLDEAY
-399 SAEKLSNKYMLISPA
+399 KLSDKVMMIHPA
-414 RFLFNTGLT
+414 RFLFNAGSTP
-423 SKEWNKKMLSDKH
+423 KEWNQKMLHDKH
-436 LKVMYYNAKSSE
+436 FSIVMYEADCSKI
-448 VFSNTDIK
+448 FPNTEIK
-456 GGVVV
+456 GGIV
-461 IYRDSKK
+461 ISYHDNTKD
-468 IFGEIGEFIPNE
+468 FGEIDVFTIYP
-480 ELNCISKHFV
+480 ELNALMKKVVNRSDFSSIS
-490 KNAEINLSSVVYG
+490 EIIS
-503 GRSDLKFNDRFLE
+503 GRSMYRFTKKMHDEVPNAAQKLSKGHENDLTSNVFEKLPDVMTESLYD
-516 IHTNIKDILLKAI
+516 DI
-529 QRKHPKAKT
+529 REH
-538 LSPNEEYEI
+538 YR
-547 KSSSFETLSHVFLND
+547 
-562 EPQTKEDY
+562 
-570 YKILGLYEGKRVYRW
+570 ILGRINNERAYRFV
-585 IKKEYLTA
+585 KKEYIVDNK
-593 RYQENNIDKYKVL
+593 YIPKYKL
-606 IPESNGS
+606 FMPQSSGNGGL
-613 GEFGEILSTPL
+613 GETMAPSVVGLPGEATTDTFLSVGLFDTEIE
-624 VAEPFVSSTPTFISI
+624 AE
-639 GKFDSFAEADNLLKY
+639 NLYKY
-654 IKTKMVRS
+654 IKCKFTRA
-662 LLGILKK
+662 LLSILKI
-669 TQHNPAANW
+669 TQANTSQKW
-678 AYVPLQDFT
+678 LKVPLQDFT

-709 GLSDDE
+709 GLSDEE

>member
-1 MCQEQQT
+1 MCEEKQA

-29 KDHSTGKNILWAT
+29 KDRSTEKNILWAT

-120 CGTDWQATDGKIA
+120 NGTDCQAAEGKIA
-133 FPGEDGTD
+133 FPGEDGAD

-147 GSKHLEITCGE
+147 GSKRLEITCGE

-167 TMTGEIVPLEKRVG
+167 TMTGEIVPLAKRIG

-208 ELATLAVRSIYGFE
+208 ELATLAVRSTYGFE

-259 AEIISWNIWQMDG
+259 AETISWNIWQMDG

-287 RQAVSPNLFLAKDFS
+287 RQAVTPNLFAAKDFS

-325 CLKDNIELHNGVY
+325 CLKDNIDLHNGIY
-338 CKIKNWSTGKILL
+338 CRIKNWSTGKVLL

-375 GNPPYQDSTSVN
+375 GNPPYQDRTIGE
-387 NRAGAIYPYFYD
+387 NRTYQPPVYHLFLDEAY
-399 SAEKLSNKYMLISPA
+399 KLSDKVMLIHPA
-414 RFLFNTGLT
+414 RFLFNAGSTP
-423 SKEWNKKMLSDKH
+423 KEWNQKMLHDKH
-436 LKVMYYNAKSSE
+436 FSIVMYEADCSKI
-448 VFSNTDIK
+448 FPNTEIK
-456 GGVVV
+456 GGIV
-461 IYRDSKK
+461 ISYHDNTKD
-468 IFGEIGEFIPNE
+468 FGEIDVFTIYP
-480 ELNCISKHFV
+480 ELNSLMKKVIHRADFSSISG
-490 KNAEINLSSVVYG
+490 IIS
-503 GRSDLKFNDRFLE
+503 GRSMYRFTKKMHDEVPDAAQRLSRGHENDLTSNVFEKLPDVMTESLPDD
-516 IHTNIKDILLKAI
+516 T
-529 QRKHPKAKT
+529 
-538 LSPNEEYEI
+538 SEY
-547 KSSSFETLSHVFLND
+547 
-562 EPQTKEDY
+562 Y
-570 YKILGLYEGKRVYRW
+570 RILGRINNERAYRFV
-585 IKKEYLTA
+585 KKEYIVDNKT
-593 RYQENNIDKYKVL
+593 IFYKG
-606 IPESNGS
+606 IMPSEKGFRFSS
-613 GEFGEILSTPL
+613 GL
-624 VAEPFVSSTPTFISI
+624 
-639 GKFDSFAEADNLLKY
+639 
-654 IKTKMVRS
+654 
-662 LLGILKK
+662 
-669 TQHNPAANW
+669 
-678 AYVPLQDFT
+678 
-687 PASDIDWSKSIHE
+687 
-700 IDLQLYKKY
+700 
-709 GLSDDE
+709 
-715 INFIET
+715 
-721 HVKEMA
+721 

>member
-8 SADVQETA
+8 PADVQETA

-29 KDHSTGKNILWAT
+29 KDRSTGKNILWAT

-120 CGTDWQATDGKIA
+120 NGTDWQATEGKIA
-133 FPGEDGTD
+133 FHSEDGAD

-147 GSKHLEITCGE
+147 ASKRLEITCGE

-338 CKIKNWSTGKILL
+338 CKIKNWSTGKVLL

-375 GNPPYQDSTSVN
+375 GNPPYQDRTIGE
-387 NRAGAIYPYFYD
+387 NRTYQPPVYHLFLDEAY
-399 SAEKLSNKYMLISPA
+399 KLSDKVMLIHPA
-414 RFLFNTGLT
+414 RFLFNAGSTP
-423 SKEWNKKMLSDKH
+423 KEWNQKMLHDKH
-436 LKVMYYNAKSSE
+436 FSIVMYEADCSKI
-448 VFSNTDIK
+448 FPNTEIK
-456 GGVVV
+456 GGIV
-461 IYRDSKK
+461 ISYHDNTKD
-468 IFGEIGEFIPNE
+468 FGEIDVFTIYP
-480 ELNCISKHFV
+480 ELNSLMKKVVTRSDFSSIS
-490 KNAEINLSSVVYG
+490 EIIS
-503 GRSDLKFNDRFLE
+503 GRSMYRFTKKMHEEVPDAAQRLSKGHENDLTSNVFEKLPDVMTESLYD
-516 IHTNIKDILLKAI
+516 DI
-529 QRKHPKAKT
+529 
-538 LSPNEEYEI
+538 SEY
-547 KSSSFETLSHVFLND
+547 
-562 EPQTKEDY
+562 Y
-570 YKILGLYEGKRVYRW
+570 RILGRINNERAYRFV
-585 IKKEYLTA
+585 KKEYIVDNK
-593 RYQENNIDKYKVL
+593 YIPKYKL
-606 IPESNGS
+606 FMPQSSGNGGL
-613 GEFGEILSTPL
+613 GETMAPSVVGLPGEATTDTFLSVGLFNTEIE
-624 VAEPFVSSTPTFISI
+624 AE
-639 GKFDSFAEADNLLKY
+639 NLYKY
-654 IKTKMVRS
+654 IKCKFTRA
-662 LLGILKK
+662 LLSILKI
-669 TQHNPAANW
+669 TQANTSQKW
-678 AYVPLQDFT
+678 LKVPLQDFT

-700 IDLQLYKKY
+700 IDLQLYQKY
-709 GLSDDE
+709 GLSDEE

>member
-1 MCQEQQT
+1 MCEEKQA

-29 KDHSTGKNILWAT
+29 KDRSTGKNILWAT

-57 ITLPAITGAHGNL
+57 VTLPAITGAHGNL

-120 CGTDWQATDGKIA
+120 NGTYWQATEGKIA
-133 FPGEDGTD
+133 FPSEKGAD
-141 GWRAYI
+141 GWIAYI
-147 GSKHLEITCGE
+147 ASKRLEITCGE

-167 TMTGEIVPLEKRVG
+167 TMTGEIVPLEKRIG

-188 VINERTRNFKDRER
+188 VINERTRNLKDRER
-202 AKKRWL
+202 GKKRWL

-287 RQAVSPNLFLAKDFS
+287 RQAVTPNLFAAKDFS

-325 CLKDNIELHNGVY
+325 CLKDNIDLHNGIY
-338 CKIKNWSTGKILL
+338 CKLKNWSTGKVLL

-375 GNPPYQDSTSVN
+375 GNPPYQVSDGGSK
-387 NRAGAIYPYFYD
+387 A
-399 SAEKLSNKYMLISPA
+399 SAKPVYH
-414 RFLFNTGLT
+414 LFVE
-423 SKEWNKKMLSDKH
+423 S
-436 LKVMYYNAKSSE
+436 
-448 VFSNTDIK
+448 
-456 GGVVV
+456 
-461 IYRDSKK
+461 
-468 IFGEIGEFIPNE
+468 
-480 ELNCISKHFV
+480 
-490 KNAEINLSSVVYG
+490 
-503 GRSDLKFNDRFLE
+503 
-516 IHTNIKDILLKAI
+516 
-529 QRKHPKAKT
+529 
-538 LSPNEEYEI
+538 
-547 KSSSFETLSHVFLND
+547 
-562 EPQTKEDY
+562 
-570 YKILGLYEGKRVYRW
+570 
-585 IKKEYLTA
+585 IKKSIRLICQLLL
-593 RYQENNIDKYKVL
+593 RQDGLLVVKV
-606 IPESNGS
+606 
-613 GEFGEILSTPL
+613 
-624 VAEPFVSSTPTFISI
+624 
-639 GKFDSFAEADNLLKY
+639 
-654 IKTKMVRS
+654 
-662 LLGILKK
+662 
-669 TQHNPAANW
+669 
-678 AYVPLQDFT
+678 
-687 PASDIDWSKSIHE
+687 
-700 IDLQLYKKY
+700 
-709 GLSDDE
+709 
-715 INFIET
+715 
-721 HVKEMA
+721 

>member
-29 KDHSTGKNILWAT
+29 KDRSTGKNILWAT

-57 ITLPAITGAHGNL
+57 ITLPAITGANGNL

-120 CGTDWQATDGKIA
+120 NGTDWQATEGKIA

-147 GSKHLEITCGE
+147 ASKRLEITCGE

-167 TMTGEIVPLEKRVG
+167 TMTGEIVPLEKRIG

-188 VINERTRNFKDRER
+188 VINERTRNLKDRER

-208 ELATLAVRSIYGFE
+208 ELATLAVRSTYGFE

-236 FTVADYYA
+236 FSVADYYA
-244 AKFGDALDMEMLEHF
+244 AKFGDTLDMEMLEHF

-287 RQAVSPNLFLAKDFS
+287 RQAVSPNLFAAKDFS
-302 ARTLKRSVSPCDVDE
+302 ARTLKRSMSPCDVDE

-338 CKIKNWSTGKILL
+338 CRIKNWSTGKVLL

-375 GNPPYQDSTSVN
+375 GNPPYQDRTIGE
-387 NRAGAIYPYFYD
+387 NRTYQPPVYHLFLDEAY
-399 SAEKLSNKYMLISPA
+399 KLSDKVMMIHPA
-414 RFLFNTGLT
+414 RFLFNAGSTP
-423 SKEWNKKMLSDKH
+423 KEWNQKMLHDKH
-436 LKVMYYNAKSSE
+436 FSIVMYEADCSKI
-448 VFSNTDIK
+448 FPNTEIK
-456 GGVVV
+456 GGIV
-461 IYRDSKK
+461 ISYHDNTKD
-468 IFGEIGEFIPNE
+468 FGEIDVFTIYP
-480 ELNCISKHFV
+480 ELNTLMKKVVNRSDFSSIS
-490 KNAEINLSSVVYG
+490 EIIS
-503 GRSDLKFNDRFLE
+503 GRSMYRFTKKMHDEVPNAAQKLSKGHENDLTSNVFEKLPDVMTESFYD
-516 IHTNIKDILLKAI
+516 DI
-529 QRKHPKAKT
+529 R
-538 LSPNEEYEI
+538 EY
-547 KSSSFETLSHVFLND
+547 
-562 EPQTKEDY
+562 Y
-570 YKILGLYEGKRVYRW
+570 RILGRINNERAYRFV
-585 IKKEYLTA
+585 KKEYIVDNK
-593 RYQENNIDKYKVL
+593 YIPKYKL
-606 IPESNGS
+606 FMPQSSGNGGL
-613 GEFGEILSTPL
+613 GETMAPSVVGLPGEATTDTFLSVGLFDTEIE
-624 VAEPFVSSTPTFISI
+624 AE
-639 GKFDSFAEADNLLKY
+639 NLYKY
-654 IKTKMVRS
+654 IKCKFTRA
-662 LLGILKK
+662 LLSILKI
-669 TQHNPAANW
+669 TQANTSQKW
-678 AYVPLQDFT
+678 LKVPLQDFT

-700 IDLQLYKKY
+700 IALVNK
-709 GLSDDE
+709 
-715 INFIET
+715 F
-721 HVKEMA
+721 

>member
-8 SADVQETA
+8 PADVQETA

-29 KDHSTGKNILWAT
+29 KDRSTGKNILWAT

-81 QGARTRNMAE
+81 QGVRTRNMAE

-105 ADNAWFGRENVFNTE
+105 ADNSWFGRENVFNTE
-120 CGTDWQATDGKIA
+120 NGTDWQATEDKIA
-133 FPGEDGTD
+133 FPSEDGAD

-147 GSKHLEITCGE
+147 ASKRLEITCGE

-167 TMTGEIVPLEKRVG
+167 TMTGEIVPLEKRIG

-188 VINERTRNFKDRER
+188 VINERTRNLKDRER

-244 AKFGDALDMEMLEHF
+244 AKFGDALDMEILEHF

-287 RQAVSPNLFLAKDFS
+287 RQAVSPNLFAAKDFS

-325 CLKDNIELHNGVY
+325 CLKDNIDLHNGIY
-338 CKIKNWSTGKILL
+338 CRIKNWSTGKVLL

-375 GNPPYQDSTSVN
+375 GNPPYQVSDGGNGKSAKPVYHFFVN
-387 NRAGAIYPYFYD
+387 EIRELSPNLISMIIPSRWFAGGKGLDDFRSSMLKDKRIETLVDYENFKDVFPGVDLAGGACFFLWKKKFNGECTVVNATQTTNVKMQRYLDEFDI
-399 SAEKLSNKYMLISPA
+399 LVRSNKSLEILRKVM
-414 RFLFNTGLT
+414 
-423 SKEWNKKMLSDKH
+423 EWNKSGK
-436 LKVMYYNAKSSE
+436 
-448 VFSNTDIK
+448 
-456 GGVVV
+456 
-461 IYRDSKK
+461 
-468 IFGEIGEFIPNE
+468 
-480 ELNCISKHFV
+480 
-490 KNAEINLSSVVYG
+490 NLSSVVSSRKPFGLPTNYSPLNSG
-503 GRSDLKFNDRFLE
+503 VPCWFIQRIGRKFADCNDVDDSMGYLDKWKLLAPKAPIAGQTDFTKPVGFYYEGNTKIAKPGECCTESFIILGAFNTEKEVLSYRSYIFTKLVRFL
-516 IHTNIKDILLKAI
+516 LLQTVVSQDVTKKNFVFVPDLGEYN
-529 QRKHPKAKT
+529 KHYT
-538 LSPNEEYEI
+538 DDFLRRLWGITDNQWEYVNSKI
-547 KSSSFETLSHVFLND
+547 GYSHEGGNVND
-562 EPQTKEDY
+562 
-570 YKILGLYEGKRVYRW
+570 
-585 IKKEYLTA
+585 
-593 RYQENNIDKYKVL
+593 
-606 IPESNGS
+606 
-613 GEFGEILSTPL
+613 
-624 VAEPFVSSTPTFISI
+624 
-639 GKFDSFAEADNLLKY
+639 
-654 IKTKMVRS
+654 
-662 LLGILKK
+662 
-669 TQHNPAANW
+669 
-678 AYVPLQDFT
+678 
-687 PASDIDWSKSIHE
+687 
-700 IDLQLYKKY
+700 
-709 GLSDDE
+709 
-715 INFIET
+715 
-721 HVKEMA
+721 

>member
-1 MCQEQQT
+1 MCEEKQA

-29 KDHSTGKNILWAT
+29 KDRSTGKNILWAT
-42 DDYKDLGIGFAADDE
+42 DDYKDLGIGFATDDE

-120 CGTDWQATDGKIA
+120 NGTDWQATEGKIA
-133 FPGEDGTD
+133 FPSEKGAD
-141 GWRAYI
+141 GWIAYI
-147 GSKHLEITCGE
+147 ASKRLEITCGE

-167 TMTGEIVPLEKRVG
+167 TMTGEIVPLAKRIG

-325 CLKDNIELHNGVY
+325 CLKDNIDLHNGIY
-338 CKIKNWSTGKILL
+338 CKLKNWSTGKVLL

-375 GNPPYQDSTSVN
+375 GNPPYQVSDGGNGKSAKPVYHFFVN
-387 NRAGAIYPYFYD
+387 EIRELSPDLISMIIPSRWFAGGKGLDDFRSSMLKDKRIETLVDYENFKDVFPGVDLAGGACFFLWKKKFNGECTVVNATQTTNVKMQRYLDEFDI
-399 SAEKLSNKYMLISPA
+399 LVRSNKSLEILRKVM
-414 RFLFNTGLT
+414 
-423 SKEWNKKMLSDKH
+423 EWNKSGK
-436 LKVMYYNAKSSE
+436 
-448 VFSNTDIK
+448 
-456 GGVVV
+456 
-461 IYRDSKK
+461 
-468 IFGEIGEFIPNE
+468 
-480 ELNCISKHFV
+480 
-490 KNAEINLSSVVYG
+490 NLSSVVSSRKPFGLPTNYSPLNSG
-503 GRSDLKFNDRFLE
+503 VPCWFIQRIGRKFADCNDVDDSMGYLDKWKLLAPKAPIAGQTDFTKPVGFYYEGNTKIAKPGECCTESFIILGAFNTEKEVLSYRSYIFTKLVRFL
-516 IHTNIKDILLKAI
+516 LLQTVVSQDVTK
-529 QRKHPKAKT
+529 KNFVFVPD
-538 LSPNEEYEI
+538 LGEYNKYYTDDLLRRLWGITDNQWEYVDSKI
-547 KSSSFETLSHVFLND
+547 GYSHEGGNVND
-562 EPQTKEDY
+562 
-570 YKILGLYEGKRVYRW
+570 
-585 IKKEYLTA
+585 
-593 RYQENNIDKYKVL
+593 
-606 IPESNGS
+606 
-613 GEFGEILSTPL
+613 
-624 VAEPFVSSTPTFISI
+624 
-639 GKFDSFAEADNLLKY
+639 
-654 IKTKMVRS
+654 
-662 LLGILKK
+662 
-669 TQHNPAANW
+669 
-678 AYVPLQDFT
+678 
-687 PASDIDWSKSIHE
+687 
-700 IDLQLYKKY
+700 
-709 GLSDDE
+709 
-715 INFIET
+715 
-721 HVKEMA
+721 

>member
-1 MCQEQQT
+1 MCEEKQA

-29 KDHSTGKNILWAT
+29 KDRSTGKNILWAT

-105 ADNAWFGRENVFNTE
+105 ADNAWFGRENIFNTE
-120 CGTDWQATDGKIA
+120 CGTNWQVTEGKIA
-133 FPGEDGTD
+133 FPSEKGAD
-141 GWRAYI
+141 GWIAYI
-147 GSKHLEITCGE
+147 ASKRLEITCGE

-167 TMTGEIVPLEKRVG
+167 TMTGEIVPLEKRIG

-208 ELATLAVRSIYGFE
+208 ELATLAVRSTYGFE

-287 RQAVSPNLFLAKDFS
+287 RQAVTPNLFAPKDFS

-338 CKIKNWSTGKILL
+338 CRIKNWSTGKVLL

-358 EGSEGV
+358 EGSEDV

-375 GNPPYQDSTSVN
+375 GNPPYQVSDGGNGKSAKPVYHFFVN
-387 NRAGAIYPYFYD
+387 EIRELSPDLISMIIPSRWFAGGKGLDDFRSSMLKDKRIETLVDYENFKDVFPGVDLAGGACFFLWKKKFNGECTVVNATQTTNVKMQRYLDEFDI
-399 SAEKLSNKYMLISPA
+399 LVRSNKSLEILRKVM
-414 RFLFNTGLT
+414 
-423 SKEWNKKMLSDKH
+423 EWNKSGK
-436 LKVMYYNAKSSE
+436 
-448 VFSNTDIK
+448 
-456 GGVVV
+456 
-461 IYRDSKK
+461 
-468 IFGEIGEFIPNE
+468 
-480 ELNCISKHFV
+480 
-490 KNAEINLSSVVYG
+490 NLSSVVSSRKPFGLPTNYSPLNSG
-503 GRSDLKFNDRFLE
+503 VPCWFIQRIGRKFADCNDVDDSMGYLDKWKLLAPKAPIAGQTDFTKPVGFYYEGNTKIAKPGECCTESFIILGAFNTEKEVLSYRSYIFTKLVRFL
-516 IHTNIKDILLKAI
+516 LLQTVVSQDVTKKNFVFVPDLGEYN
-529 QRKHPKAKT
+529 KHYT
-538 LSPNEEYEI
+538 DDLLRRLWGITDNQWEYVNSKI
-547 KSSSFETLSHVFLND
+547 GYSHEGGNVND
-562 EPQTKEDY
+562 
-570 YKILGLYEGKRVYRW
+570 
-585 IKKEYLTA
+585 
-593 RYQENNIDKYKVL
+593 
-606 IPESNGS
+606 
-613 GEFGEILSTPL
+613 
-624 VAEPFVSSTPTFISI
+624 
-639 GKFDSFAEADNLLKY
+639 
-654 IKTKMVRS
+654 
-662 LLGILKK
+662 
-669 TQHNPAANW
+669 
-678 AYVPLQDFT
+678 
-687 PASDIDWSKSIHE
+687 
-700 IDLQLYKKY
+700 
-709 GLSDDE
+709 
-715 INFIET
+715 
-721 HVKEMA
+721 

>member
-1 MCQEQQT
+1 MCEEKQA

-29 KDHSTGKNILWAT
+29 KDRSTGKNILWAT

-120 CGTDWQATDGKIA
+120 NGTDWQATEGKIA
-133 FPGEDGTD
+133 FPSEDGAD

-147 GSKHLEITCGE
+147 GSKRLEITCGE

-167 TMTGEIVPLEKRVG
+167 TMTGEIMPLEKRIG

-188 VINERTRNFKDRER
+188 VVNERTRNFKDKAR

-325 CLKDNIELHNGVY
+325 CLKDNIDLHNGIY
-338 CKIKNWSTGKILL
+338 CRIKNWSTGKVLL

-375 GNPPYQDSTSVN
+375 GNPPYQDRTIGE
-387 NRAGAIYPYFYD
+387 NRTYQPPVYHLFLDEAY
-399 SAEKLSNKYMLISPA
+399 KLSDKVMLIHPA
-414 RFLFNTGLT
+414 RFLFNAGSTP
-423 SKEWNKKMLSDKH
+423 KEWNQKMLHDKH
-436 LKVMYYNAKSSE
+436 FSIVMYEADCSKI
-448 VFSNTDIK
+448 FPNTEIK
-456 GGVVV
+456 GGIV
-461 IYRDSKK
+461 ISYHDNTKD
-468 IFGEIGEFIPNE
+468 FGEIDVFTIYP
-480 ELNCISKHFV
+480 ELNSLMKKVIHRADFSSISEIISGRSMYRFTKKMHDEVPDAAQRLSRGHENDLTSNVFEKLPDVMTESLPDDTSEYYRILGRINNERAYRFV
-490 KNAEINLSSVVYG
+490 KKGVYC
-503 GRSDLKFNDRFLE
+503 
-516 IHTNIKDILLKAI
+516 
-529 QRKHPKAKT
+529 
-538 LSPNEEYEI
+538 
-547 KSSSFETLSHVFLND
+547 
-562 EPQTKEDY
+562 
-570 YKILGLYEGKRVYRW
+570 
-585 IKKEYLTA
+585 
-593 RYQENNIDKYKVL
+593 
-606 IPESNGS
+606 
-613 GEFGEILSTPL
+613 
-624 VAEPFVSSTPTFISI
+624 
-639 GKFDSFAEADNLLKY
+639 
-654 IKTKMVRS
+654 
-662 LLGILKK
+662 
-669 TQHNPAANW
+669 
-678 AYVPLQDFT
+678 
-687 PASDIDWSKSIHE
+687 
-700 IDLQLYKKY
+700 
-709 GLSDDE
+709 
-715 INFIET
+715 
-721 HVKEMA
+721 

>member
-1 MCQEQQT
+1 MCEEKQA

-29 KDHSTGKNILWAT
+29 KDRSTGKNILWAT

-120 CGTDWQATDGKIA
+120 NGTDWQATEGKIA
-133 FPGEDGTD
+133 FPSEDGAD

-147 GSKHLEITCGE
+147 GSKRLEITCGE

-167 TMTGEIVPLEKRVG
+167 TMTGEIVPLAKRIG

-188 VINERTRNFKDRER
+188 VINERIRNFKDRER
-202 AKKRWL
+202 GKKRWL
-208 ELATLAVRSIYGFE
+208 ELATLAVRSTYGFE

-287 RQAVSPNLFLAKDFS
+287 RQAVTPNLFAAKDFS

-325 CLKDNIELHNGVY
+325 CLKDNIDLHNGVY
-338 CKIKNWSTGKILL
+338 CKLKNWSTGKVLQ

-375 GNPPYQDSTSVN
+375 GNPPYQDRTIGE
-387 NRAGAIYPYFYD
+387 NRTYQPPVYHLFLDEAY
-399 SAEKLSNKYMLISPA
+399 KLADKVMLIHPA
-414 RFLFNTGLT
+414 RFLFNAGSTP
-423 SKEWNKKMLSDKH
+423 KEWNQKMLHDKH
-436 LKVMYYNAKSSE
+436 FSIVMYEADCSKI
-448 VFSNTDIK
+448 FPNTEIK
-456 GGVVV
+456 GGIV
-461 IYRDSKK
+461 ISYHDNTKD
-468 IFGEIGEFIPNE
+468 FGEIDVFTIYP
-480 ELNCISKHFV
+480 ELNSLMKKVVTRSDFSSIS
-490 KNAEINLSSVVYG
+490 EIIS
-503 GRSDLKFNDRFLE
+503 GRSMYRFTKKMHEEVPDAAQRLSKGHENDLTSNVFEKLPDVMTESLYDG
-516 IHTNIKDILLKAI
+516 I
-529 QRKHPKAKT
+529 
-538 LSPNEEYEI
+538 SEY
-547 KSSSFETLSHVFLND
+547 
-562 EPQTKEDY
+562 Y
-570 YKILGLYEGKRVYRW
+570 RILGRINNERAYRFV
-585 IKKEYLTA
+585 KKEYIVDNK
-593 RYQENNIDKYKVL
+593 YIQKYKL
-606 IPESNGS
+606 FMPQSSGNGGL
-613 GEFGEILSTPL
+613 GETMAPSVVGLPGEATTDTFLSVGLFNTEIE
-624 VAEPFVSSTPTFISI
+624 AE
-639 GKFDSFAEADNLLKY
+639 NLYKY
-654 IKTKMVRS
+654 IKCKFTRA
-662 LLGILKK
+662 LLSILKI
-669 TQHNPAANW
+669 TQANTSQKW
-678 AYVPLQDFT
+678 LKVPLQDFT
-687 PASDIDWSKSIHE
+687 PNSDIDWTKSIHE

-709 GLSDDE
+709 GLSDEE

>member
-1 MCQEQQT
+1 MCEEKQA

-29 KDHSTGKNILWAT
+29 KDRSTGKNILWAT

-120 CGTDWQATDGKIA
+120 NGTDWQATEGKIA
-133 FPGEDGTD
+133 FPSEDGAD

-147 GSKHLEITCGE
+147 ASKRLEITCGE

-167 TMTGEIVPLEKRVG
+167 TMTGEIVPLAKRIG

-188 VINERTRNFKDRER
+188 VINERTRNLKDRER

-208 ELATLAVRSIYGFE
+208 ELATLAVRSTYGFE

-287 RQAVSPNLFLAKDFS
+287 RQAVTPNLFAAKDFS

-338 CKIKNWSTGKILL
+338 CRIKNWSTGKVLL

-375 GNPPYQDSTSVN
+375 GNPPYQDRTIGE
-387 NRAGAIYPYFYD
+387 NRTYQPPVYHLFLDEAY
-399 SAEKLSNKYMLISPA
+399 KLSDKVMLIHPA
-414 RFLFNTGLT
+414 RFLFNAGSTP
-423 SKEWNKKMLSDKH
+423 KEWNQKMLHDKHFKIVFYEAESDK
-436 LKVMYYNAKSSE
+436 
-448 VFSNTDIK
+448 VFPNVSIK
-456 GGVVV
+456 GGVA
-461 IYRDSKK
+461 ISYRNALKD
-468 IFGEIGEFIPNE
+468 FGEIEIFTPFIQLNNILNKVRGKEFKSLSEIIVTSYAYHFTEDIYADFPEAKGKLSAGHEYDLKSNVFDKIPMVFADELPDKNKKYLRVLGRSNNARKYKFIKSKYVNE
-480 ELNCISKHFV
+480 VSNLYSYK
-490 KNAEINLSSVVYG
+490 INL
-503 GRSDLKFNDRFLE
+503 
-516 IHTNIKDILLKAI
+516 
-529 QRKHPKAKT
+529 
-538 LSPNEEYEI
+538 
-547 KSSSFETLSHVFLND
+547 
-562 EPQTKEDY
+562 
-570 YKILGLYEGKRVYRW
+570 
-585 IKKEYLTA
+585 
-593 RYQENNIDKYKVL
+593 
-606 IPESNGS
+606 
-613 GEFGEILSTPL
+613 
-624 VAEPFVSSTPTFISI
+624 
-639 GKFDSFAEADNLLKY
+639 
-654 IKTKMVRS
+654 
-662 LLGILKK
+662 
-669 TQHNPAANW
+669 
-678 AYVPLQDFT
+678 
-687 PASDIDWSKSIHE
+687 
-700 IDLQLYKKY
+700 
-709 GLSDDE
+709 
-715 INFIET
+715 
-721 HVKEMA
+721 

>member
-1 MCQEQQT
+1 MCEEKQA

-29 KDHSTGKNILWAT
+29 KDRSIGKNILWAT

-120 CGTDWQATDGKIA
+120 NGTDWQATEGKIA
-133 FPGEDGTD
+133 FPSEKGAD
-141 GWRAYI
+141 GWIAYI
-147 GSKHLEITCGE
+147 ASKRLEITCGE

-167 TMTGEIVPLEKRVG
+167 TMTGEIVPLEKRIG

-208 ELATLAVRSIYGFE
+208 ELATLAVRSTYGFE

-338 CKIKNWSTGKILL
+338 CRIKNWSTGKVLQ

-375 GNPPYQDSTSVN
+375 GNPPYQVSDGGNGKSAKPVYHFFVN
-387 NRAGAIYPYFYD
+387 EIRELSPDLISMIIPSRWFAGGKGLDDFRSSMLKDKRIETLVDYENFKDVFPGVDLAGGACFFLWKKKFNGECTVVNATQTTNVKMQRYLDEFDI
-399 SAEKLSNKYMLISPA
+399 LVRSNKSLEILRKVM
-414 RFLFNTGLT
+414 
-423 SKEWNKKMLSDKH
+423 EWNKSGK
-436 LKVMYYNAKSSE
+436 
-448 VFSNTDIK
+448 
-456 GGVVV
+456 
-461 IYRDSKK
+461 
-468 IFGEIGEFIPNE
+468 
-480 ELNCISKHFV
+480 
-490 KNAEINLSSVVYG
+490 NLSSVVSSRKPFGLPTNYSPLNSG
-503 GRSDLKFNDRFLE
+503 VPCWFIQRIGRKFADCNDVDDSMGYLDKWKLLAPKAPIAGQTDFTKPVGFYYEGNTKIAKPGECCTESFIILGAFNTEKEVLSYRSYIFTKLVRFL
-516 IHTNIKDILLKAI
+516 LLQTVVSQDVTK
-529 QRKHPKAKT
+529 KNFVFVPD
-538 LSPNEEYEI
+538 LGEYNKYYTDDLLRRLWGITDNQWEYVDSKI
-547 KSSSFETLSHVFLND
+547 GYSHEGGNVND
-562 EPQTKEDY
+562 
-570 YKILGLYEGKRVYRW
+570 
-585 IKKEYLTA
+585 
-593 RYQENNIDKYKVL
+593 
-606 IPESNGS
+606 
-613 GEFGEILSTPL
+613 
-624 VAEPFVSSTPTFISI
+624 
-639 GKFDSFAEADNLLKY
+639 
-654 IKTKMVRS
+654 
-662 LLGILKK
+662 
-669 TQHNPAANW
+669 
-678 AYVPLQDFT
+678 
-687 PASDIDWSKSIHE
+687 
-700 IDLQLYKKY
+700 
-709 GLSDDE
+709 
-715 INFIET
+715 
-721 HVKEMA
+721 

>member
-1 MCQEQQT
+1 MCEEKQA

-29 KDHSTGKNILWAT
+29 KDRSTGKNILWAT
-42 DDYKDLGIGFAADDE
+42 DDYKELGIGFAADDE

-120 CGTDWQATDGKIA
+120 NGTDWQVTEGKIA
-133 FPGEDGTD
+133 FPSEDGAD
-141 GWRAYI
+141 GWIAYI
-147 GSKHLEITCGE
+147 GSKRLEITCGE

-167 TMTGEIVPLEKRVG
+167 TMTGEIVPLEKRIG

-188 VINERTRNFKDRER
+188 VINERTRNLKDRER

-302 ARTLKRSVSPCDVDE
+302 DRTLKRSVSPCDVDE
-317 DERQKCQG
+317 DERHQCQG

-338 CKIKNWSTGKILL
+338 CRIKNWSTGKILQ

-375 GNPPYQDSTSVN
+375 GNPPYQDRTIGE
-387 NRAGAIYPYFYD
+387 NRTYQPPVYHLFLDEAY
-399 SAEKLSNKYMLISPA
+399 KLSDKVMMIHPA
-414 RFLFNTGLT
+414 RFLFNAGSTP
-423 SKEWNKKMLSDKH
+423 KEWNQKMLHDKH
-436 LKVMYYNAKSSE
+436 FSIVMYEADCSKI
-448 VFSNTDIK
+448 FPNTEIK
-456 GGVVV
+456 GGIV
-461 IYRDSKK
+461 ISYHDNTKD
-468 IFGEIGEFIPNE
+468 FGEIDVFTIYP
-480 ELNCISKHFV
+480 ELNALMKKVVNRSDFSSIS
-490 KNAEINLSSVVYG
+490 EIIS
-503 GRSDLKFNDRFLE
+503 GRSMYRFTKKMHDEVPNAAQKLSKGHENDLTSNVFEKLPDVMTESLYD
-516 IHTNIKDILLKAI
+516 DI
-529 QRKHPKAKT
+529 REH
-538 LSPNEEYEI
+538 YR
-547 KSSSFETLSHVFLND
+547 
-562 EPQTKEDY
+562 
-570 YKILGLYEGKRVYRW
+570 ILGRINNERAYRFV
-585 IKKEYLTA
+585 KKEYIVDNK
-593 RYQENNIDKYKVL
+593 YIPKYKL
-606 IPESNGS
+606 FMPQSSGNGGL
-613 GEFGEILSTPL
+613 GETMAPSVVGLPGEATTDTFLSVGLFDTEIE
-624 VAEPFVSSTPTFISI
+624 AE
-639 GKFDSFAEADNLLKY
+639 NLYKY
-654 IKTKMVRS
+654 IKCKFTRA
-662 LLGILKK
+662 LLSILKI
-669 TQHNPAANW
+669 TQANTSQKW
-678 AYVPLQDFT
+678 LKVPLQDFT

-709 GLSDDE
+709 GLSDEE

-721 HVKEMA
+721 LVKEMA

>member
-1 MCQEQQT
+1 MCEEKQA

-29 KDHSTGKNILWAT
+29 KDRSTGKNILWAT

-120 CGTDWQATDGKIA
+120 NGTDWQATEGKIA
-133 FPGEDGTD
+133 FPGEDGAD

-147 GSKHLEITCGE
+147 ASKRLEITCGE

-167 TMTGEIVPLEKRVG
+167 TMTGEIMPLEKRIG

-188 VINERTRNFKDRER
+188 VINERTRNLKDRER

-208 ELATLAVRSIYGFE
+208 ELATLAVRSTYGFE

-244 AKFGDALDMEMLEHF
+244 VKFGDALDMEMLEHF

-287 RQAVSPNLFLAKDFS
+287 RQAVTPNLFAAKDFS

-325 CLKDNIELHNGVY
+325 CLKDNIDLHNGVY
-338 CKIKNWSTGKILL
+338 CRIKNWSTGKVLL

-375 GNPPYQDSTSVN
+375 GNPPYQDRTIGE
-387 NRAGAIYPYFYD
+387 NRTYQPPVYHLFLDEAY
-399 SAEKLSNKYMLISPA
+399 KLSDKVMLIHPA
-414 RFLFNTGLT
+414 RFLFNAGSTP
-423 SKEWNKKMLSDKH
+423 KEWNQKMLHDKH
-436 LKVMYYNAKSSE
+436 FSIVMYEADCSKI
-448 VFSNTDIK
+448 FPNTEIK
-456 GGVVV
+456 GGIV
-461 IYRDSKK
+461 ISYHDNTKD
-468 IFGEIGEFIPNE
+468 FGEIDVFTIYP
-480 ELNCISKHFV
+480 ELNSLMKKVIHSADFSSIS
-490 KNAEINLSSVVYG
+490 EIIS
-503 GRSDLKFNDRFLE
+503 GRSMYRFTKKMHDEVPDAAQRLSRGHENDLTSNVFEKLPDVMTESLPDD
-516 IHTNIKDILLKAI
+516 T
-529 QRKHPKAKT
+529 
-538 LSPNEEYEI
+538 SEY
-547 KSSSFETLSHVFLND
+547 
-562 EPQTKEDY
+562 Y
-570 YKILGLYEGKRVYRW
+570 RILGRINNERAYRFV
-585 IKKEYLTA
+585 KKEYIVDNK
-593 RYQENNIDKYKVL
+593 YIPKYKL
-606 IPESNGS
+606 FMPQSSGNGGL
-613 GEFGEILSTPL
+613 GETMAPSVVGLPGEATTDTFLSVGL
-624 VAEPFVSSTPTFISI
+624 
-639 GKFDSFAEADNLLKY
+639 FDTEIQANNLYKY
-654 IKTKMVRS
+654 IKCKFTRT
-662 LLGILKK
+662 LLSILKI
-669 TQHNPAANW
+669 TQANTSQKW
-678 AYVPLQDFT
+678 LKVPLQDFT

-709 GLSDDE
+709 GLSDEE